1 MNWSYKEQEIN
12 LSSGLKRRTSAVA
25 ALKLLSPS
33 LTKLWFKVS
42 LCKGILTGCEVAP
55 TIQES
60 ISLEVKGM
68 HNWRVVL

>member
-12 LSSGLKRRTSAVA
+12 LSSRLQGHTAVA
-25 ALKLLSPS
+25 TLKLLSPG

-55 TIQES
+55 TIQEPM
-60 ISLEVKGM
+60 SLEVKDM
-68 HNWRVVL
+68 HNWRVVQ

>member
-12 LSSGLKRRTSAVA
+12 LSSRLQGRTAVA

-33 LTKLWFKVS
+33 LTKLLFKVS

-60 ISLEVKGM
+60 MSLEVKGM
-68 HNWRVVL
+68 HNWRVVH

>member
-12 LSSGLKRRTSAVA
+12 LSSHLQGRKAVA
-25 ALKLLSPS
+25 TLKLLSPG
-33 LTKLWFKVS
+33 LTKLWLKVS

-60 ISLEVKGM
+60 ISLEVKGI
-68 HNWRVVL
+68 HNWRVVH

>member
-12 LSSGLKRRTSAVA
+12 LSSRLLGHTAVT
-25 ALKLLSPS
+25 ALKLLSPG

-60 ISLEVKGM
+60 MSLEVKGM
-68 HNWRVVL
+68 HNWRVVQ

>member
-12 LSSGLKRRTSAVA
+12 LSSRLQGYTAVA
-25 ALKLLSPS
+25 ALKL

-55 TIQES
+55 TIQEPM
-60 ISLEVKGM
+60 SLEVKDM
-68 HNWRVVL
+68 HNWRVVQ

>member
-12 LSSGLKRRTSAVA
+12 LSSGLKGRTAVA
-25 ALKLLSPS
+25 ALKLLSPG

-55 TIQES
+55 TKQES

-68 HNWRVVL
+68 HNWRVVH